1 MEIQVNKA
9 DPLDERLL
17 SQASLTS
24 ASEVLRSLC
33 VKFSP
38 TFVAVERRDARLDEC
53 LDSLLTKLNDAG
65 YGAAQAGNRLDIGID
80 PDGTSSLSALAERH
94 RLRRR
99 TLLQHGSLLEL
110 LELPALMDACLR
122 AGLYDEALAVAAF
135 GNALERR
142 HSIQMQHSSQ
152 HTEESKNEDSHQ
164 GRQGGEEVI
173 LSVVSSL
180 RSRENDL
187 RHHLLS
193 RLRGSIT
200 MPHCLE
206 IVTALRRLNGV
217 ELERK
222 RTRATLRQKLVP
234 LELVEE
240 MRKIHKVPPKEM
252 DIEQAHSAMEM
263 RLMVD
268 FFEARDSW
276 LRDSSS
282 IGLNDLAAGAQDRD
296 RNASSD
302 ASIGDSLD
310 CESLLNMIDR
320 IRTRTF
326 EVATQFLAIFCGTP
340 SSQMQTSPQKQP
352 FTLLSMWLS
361 RRLQHFL
368 HGLESQLALVNNAAT
383 LRDVLDASNFFASSM
398 GRIGAD
404 FQCLLPPMFE
414 DRIANI
420 VMRRWSNGVNS
431 LDVTLKVCREAG
443 LAGPLS
449 STATT
454 SEGRSNQVDNS
465 GYGANDGIEDDAVDT
480 GTPLPPRK
488 MLASPPLARF
498 INAFLDGLNEA
509 RRCLL
514 PGSSETLRRASLQV
528 LSSVDTILQTNE
540 RIVLAP
546 GLRGEAAK
554 LRDAAARMRKDY
566 ASCVEPYLKMAVDIS
581 IGSLDRLEKD
591 LRLENEKA
599 AILHTERIE
608 NACPNDKHVVTK
620 TEDEGAE
627 EAKNEAEP
635 EGLASSAPFTS
646 SRNFLE
652 ESQKNTGQN
661 SEVLL
666 AGSIVESDRDEE
678 LSTSRSRSN
687 ETV

>member
-1 MEIQVNKA
+1 METQVKQA

-17 SQASLTS
+17 SQAALNS
-24 ASEVLRSLC
+24 ANDVLRSLC
-33 VKFSP
+33 VRFSP

-53 LDSLLTKLNDAG
+53 LDNLLAKLSDAG
-65 YGAAQAGNRLDIGID
+65 YGAAQAENRLEIGTD
-80 PDGTSSLSALAERH
+80 PDDTSSLSALAERH

-142 HSIQMQHSSQ
+142 HSLQHSSQ
-152 HTEESKNEDSHQ
+152 YTEKSKNEGTHQ

-173 LSVVSSL
+173 LSVVLSL

-187 RHHLLS
+187 RHHLLA

-222 RTRATLRQKLVP
+222 RTRTTPGHSLGAKPPAGET
-234 LELVEE
+234 
-240 MRKIHKVPPKEM
+240 IHSERIKKVLPKEM
-252 DIEQAHSAMEM
+252 GIEQAHSAMEM

-282 IGLNDLAAGAQDRD
+282 IGLSDLAVGSAD

-302 ASIGDSLD
+302 EVSGDSLD
-310 CESLLNMIDR
+310 CEILLNAIDR

-326 EVATQFLAIFCGTP
+326 EVATQFLAIFCGAS
-340 SSQMQTSPQKQP
+340 SSQMQSSPQTQP
-352 FTLLSMWLS
+352 YALLSMWLS
-361 RRLQHFL
+361 RRVQHFL
-368 HGLESQLALVNNAAT
+368 HSLESQLAFVTNAAT
-383 LRDVLDASNFFASSM
+383 LRDVLDATNFFASSM
-398 GRIGAD
+398 GRVGAD

-414 DRIANI
+414 DRLTNI
-420 VMRRWSNGVNS
+420 VMRHWSNGVNS
-431 LDVTLKVCREAG
+431 LGVTLKVCREAG

-454 SEGRSNQVDNS
+454 SEGISNEVDN
-465 GYGANDGIEDDAVDT
+465 GRLRADGGVEDDGVDM
-480 GTPLPPRK
+480 GTPLPPRRT
-488 MLASPPLARF
+488 LATPPLARF

-514 PGSSETLRRASLQV
+514 PGSSEKLRTASLQV
-528 LSSVDTILQTNE
+528 FSDVYAILQANE

-554 LRDAAARMRKDY
+554 LRDAAARMRRDF
-566 ASCVEPYLKMAVDIS
+566 ANCVQPYLERAVEVS

-591 LRLENEKA
+591 RCVENIKSTAIVHAEHNEAACHGSKGTSKVMEAEGGGHDDEANNYQADPVWRESSVPISSFLEKNQK
-599 AILHTERIE
+599 R
-608 NACPNDKHVVTK
+608 
-620 TEDEGAE
+620 AE
-627 EAKNEAEP
+627 EN
-635 EGLASSAPFTS
+635 
-646 SRNFLE
+646 
-652 ESQKNTGQN
+652 
-661 SEVLL
+661 
-666 AGSIVESDRDEE
+666 
-678 LSTSRSRSN
+678 
-687 ETV
+687 

>member
-1 MEIQVNKA
+1 MIVLMEGHVSQA

-17 SQASLTS
+17 SQAALNS
-24 ASEVLRSLC
+24 ASDVLRSLC

-53 LDSLLTKLNDAG
+53 LESLLSKLNDAG
-65 YGAAQAGNRLDIGID
+65 FGAAQAEKRLEIGID
-80 PDGTSSLSALAERH
+80 SDDTSSLSALAERH

-142 HSIQMQHSSQ
+142 HSMQHSSQ
-152 HTEESKNEDSHQ
+152 HAEESRKEKTHQ
-164 GRQGGEEVI
+164 VRQGGEDVI

-222 RTRATLRQKLVP
+222 RTRATLRQSFVP
-234 LELVEE
+234 NRLVEE
-240 MRKIHKVPPKEM
+240 ISHNEKTQEVLPKEM

-282 IGLNDLAAGAQDRD
+282 IGLNDLAAGAGAQDRD
-296 RNASSD
+296 RNACSD
-302 ASIGDSLD
+302 AGSGNSLD
-310 CESLLNMIDR
+310 CELLLNTIDR

-326 EVATQFLAIFCGTP
+326 EVATQFLAIFCGTS
-340 SSQMQTSPQKQP
+340 SSQMQTSLQRQP

-361 RRLQHFL
+361 RRVQHFL
-368 HGLESQLALVNNAAT
+368 HSLESQLAFVNNAAT

-398 GRIGAD
+398 GRVGAD

-414 DRIANI
+414 DRIASI
-420 VMRRWSNGVNS
+420 VMRRWSNGVKS

-454 SEGRSNQVDNS
+454 SVGRSIEDDN
-465 GYGANDGIEDDAVDT
+465 GEHGADAGAEDDAVDI
-480 GTPLPPRK
+480 GTPLPPRRT
-488 MLASPPLARF
+488 LASPPLARF

-514 PGSSETLRRASLQV
+514 PGSSETLRRASIQV
-528 LSSVDTILQTNE
+528 FSSVDAILQANE
-540 RIVLAP
+540 RVVLAP

-566 ASCVEPYLKMAVDIS
+566 ATCVQPYLKMAVEFS

-591 LRLENEKA
+591 RHLENERA
-599 AILHTERIE
+599 AIVHTELVDS
-608 NACPNDKHVVTK
+608 CHHDKYGETK
-620 TEDEGAE
+620 TEDEGADETNEVRDQAVPERHASGAPISSYSRDPLE
-627 EAKNEAEP
+627 ENQKKEGGNS
-635 EGLASSAPFTS
+635 EGLSV
-646 SRNFLE
+646 R
-652 ESQKNTGQN
+652 
-661 SEVLL
+661 
-666 AGSIVESDRDEE
+666 SIVKSD
-678 LSTSRSRSN
+678 
-687 ETV
+687 

>member
-1 MEIQVNKA
+1 MVHILGKFPLTFTSWRYRAPFSILVAVSGILLHSFVSMESQVNQT
-9 DPLDERLL
+9 DSLDERLL
-17 SQASLTS
+17 SQAALNN
-24 ASEVLRSLC
+24 ASDVLRSLC

-53 LDSLLTKLNDAG
+53 LESLLSKLNNAG
-65 YGAAQAGNRLDIGID
+65 YGAAQAENRLEIGTD
-80 PDGTSSLSALAERH
+80 SDDSSSLSALAERH

-142 HSIQMQHSSQ
+142 HSMQHLSQ
-152 HTEESKNEDSHQ
+152 YAEELQKEDNHQ

-222 RTRATLRQKLVP
+222 RTRATLRNSFVPVGLVG
-234 LELVEE
+234 EISHSEK
-240 MRKIHKVPPKEM
+240 MHKVLPKEM

-282 IGLNDLAAGAQDRD
+282 IGLNDLPAGTQDRD

-302 ASIGDSLD
+302 SSSGDSLD
-310 CESLLNMIDR
+310 CELLLNTIDR

-326 EVATQFLAIFCGTP
+326 EVATQFLAIFCGTS
-340 SSQMQTSPQKQP
+340 SSQMQTSTQRQP
-352 FTLLSMWLS
+352 LTLLSMWLS
-361 RRLQHFL
+361 RRIQHFL
-368 HGLESQLALVNNAAT
+368 GSLESQLAFVNNAAT

-398 GRIGAD
+398 GRVGAD

-420 VMRRWSNGVNS
+420 VMRRWSNGVNL

-454 SEGRSNQVDNS
+454 SEGRINEVDN
-465 GYGANDGIEDDAVDT
+465 GVHGAHEGSEDYSADM
-480 GTPLPPRK
+480 GTPTPPRR

-514 PGSSETLRRASLQV
+514 PGSSETLRRTSV
-528 LSSVDTILQTNE
+528 EVFSSVDAILQANE
-540 RIVLAP
+540 RVVLAP

-554 LRDAAARMRKDY
+554 LRDAAARMRRDY
-566 ASCVEPYLKMAVDIS
+566 ATCVQPYLKMAVEVS
-581 IGSLDRLEKD
+581 IGSLDYLEKD
-591 LRLENEKA
+591 RNLENEKA
-599 AILHTERIE
+599 AIVHAELV
-608 NACPNDKHVVTK
+608 ASCSNDKNGETQ

-627 EAKNEAEP
+627 AKN
-635 EGLASSAPFTS
+635 
-646 SRNFLE
+646 
-652 ESQKNTGQN
+652 
-661 SEVLL
+661 
-666 AGSIVESDRDEE
+666 
-678 LSTSRSRSN
+678 
-687 ETV
+687 